1 MKKSH
6 IATLIVFL
14 VLIPLTLVLGSRL
27 SGRAFYVTSTLV
39 IVELLIP
46 FFLAFEGRR
55 PQARELVVLAV
66 MCALAVAGRVA
77 IPIPSFK
84 AIFAVIMI
92 AGMAFGPESGFLVG
106 AISALASN
114 FFYSQGPYTPW
125 QMMAYGAGGMLAGF
139 AFAPNRLPRKPW
151 VMGIFGFLAV
161 AFFVGPLLDTC
172 SVFLVMSK
180 VSFKGAMAFYVSGF
194 PVNLRQAIATGIV
207 LLLLGKP
214 FLEKLDRIQVKYG
227 MLDTEGGKS
236 A

>member
-139 AFAPNRLPRKPW
+139 LFAPNRLPRKPW
-151 VMGIFGFLAV
+151 VMGVFGFLAV
-161 AFFVGPLLDTC
+161 VFFVGPLLDTC
-172 SVFLVMSK
+172 SVFLVMSRI
-180 VSFKGAMAFYVSGF
+180 SLKGAMAFYASGF

-227 MLDTEGGKS
+227 MLDAEGGKT

>member
-14 VLIPLTLVLGSRL
+14 VLIPLTLIVGGRL

-55 PQARELVVLAV
+55 PQARELVVL

-77 IPIPSFK
+77 IPIPNFK

-92 AGMAFGPESGFLVG
+92 AGIAFGPESGFLVG

-139 AFAPNRLPRKPW
+139 VFAQGRLPRKPL
-151 VMGIFGFLAV
+151 VMGIFGLLAV
-161 AFFVGPLLDTC
+161 TFFVGPLLDTC
-172 SVFLVMSK
+172 SVFLVMSRITL
-180 VSFKGAMAFYVSGF
+180 KGAMAFYISGF
-194 PVNLRQAIATGIV
+194 PVNLQQAIATAIV
-207 LLLLGKP
+207 LLVLGKP
-214 FLEKLDRIQVKYG
+214 LLEKLDRIKTKYG
-227 MLDTEGGKS
+227 ILDEGGKE